1 MTRGPARRRPSPRRG
16 RPESPAPQSFPG
28 LAGRSSTSPD
38 DRTEASVTVAGTLR
52 REGGDPAS
60 PNSTEGAS
68 VVLVSEDGR
77 AYLLQLPP
85 GWSVEAEAGAR
96 GVVSGD
102 LTGEGLLRVRR
113 IATA

>member
-1 MTRGPARRRPSPRRG
+1 
-16 RPESPAPQSFPG
+16 
-28 LAGRSSTSPD
+28 
-38 DRTEASVTVAGTLR
+38 VTAAGTLR
-52 REGGDPAS
+52 RQDGDTAS
-60 PNSTEGAS
+60 PNNPEGAS

-77 AYLLQLPP
+77 AYPLQLPP

-96 GVVSGD
+96 VVVSGD